1 VTGEYTTSVRID
13 APPGAVFP
21 YLTDAALL
29 VRWMGDRASLDAV
42 PGGRYAVDV
51 SGVPVRGE
59 FVTVDPPHRV
69 VFTWGALGNDALPPG
84 STTVEVV
91 LRSDGDGTVVE
102 LTHRALPEDQVP
114 QHGLGW
120 GHYLPRLAAA
130 AGGGEPGADAGPPA
144 A

>member
-1 VTGEYTTSVRID
+1 MTGEHTASIRIE
-13 APPGAVFP
+13 APPDAVFP

-29 VRWMGDRASLDAV
+29 VRWMGDRALLDAV

-51 SGVPVRGE
+51 SGVRVRGE

-69 VFTWGALGNDALPPG
+69 VFTWGALGNEALPPG

-91 LRSDGDGTVVE
+91 LRSDGDATLVE
-102 LTHRALPEDQVP
+102 LTHRDLPEDEVP
-114 QHGLGW
+114 QHRLGW
-120 GHYLPRLAAA
+120 SHFLPRLAVAA
-130 AGGGEPGADAGPPA
+130 TGGDPGADAGPPA